1 MVNDLTNSKVER
13 QNILN
18 NKYAL
23 EKIEGHLSL
32 GGLDFEGDSWLTKQ
46 QLMSLFD
53 VSDSTIEKYIAS
65 HSEELKANGYQ
76 LLRGRKLSEFKFL
89 YDGTVID
96 YGTKVSILG
105 VFNFRATLNLAM
117 VLTES
122 ERAREIRSRVLDIVI
137 DVVAERA
144 GGHTK
149 YINQRDSDYLPTAY
163 TEYSYRKVFTD
174 ALNEYLDMDGRN
186 KYAIY
191 TNKIYQLVFRENAKE
206 YKQILK
212 LAKNDNVR
220 DTFYAEVLKAIGSI
234 ENGLAHEMKDASEK
248 LSRKLK
254 PTELNEI
261 IDKLEVNPYLKPVID
276 DARTKMAS
284 RDMTFRD
291 ALHNKLEAYI
301 QTVPETDFDKFL
313 GEASRSLEEQLSDP
327 EVLDVLKRLKDR

>member
-1 MVNDLTNSKVER
+1 MANDLTSSQVER

-23 EKIEGHLSL
+23 KKIENHLRL
-32 GGLDFEGDSWLTKQ
+32 GGLEFEGDSWLTKQ
-46 QLMSLFD
+46 QLITLFD
-53 VSDSTIEKYIAS
+53 VSDSTIEKYIAN
-65 HSEELKANGYQ
+65 HGEELKANGYKV
-76 LLRGRKLSEFKFL
+76 LKGKKLNEFKSL
-89 YDGTVID
+89 HSGTVND
-96 YGTKVSILG
+96 YGTKISILG

-122 ERAREIRSRVLDIVI
+122 ERAKEIRSRILDIVI

-174 ALNEYLDMDGRN
+174 ALNDYLDMDGRH

-191 TNKIYQLVFRENAKE
+191 TNKIYQLVFKENAKE
-206 YKQILK
+206 YKQLLK

-220 DTFYAEVLKAIGSI
+220 DTLYSEVLKAIGSI
-234 ENGLAHEMKDASEK
+234 ENGLAHEMKDKSEM

-254 PTELNEI
+254 PLELNEI
-261 IDKLEVNPYLKPVID
+261 INRLEINPYLKPVID

-291 ALHNKLEAYI
+291 ALHKKLEAYI

-327 EVLDVLKRLKDR
+327 EVLEVLKRLKDR